1 MLSIENLNAFYGDAQ
16 VLWDINM
23 NIKENEIVAVI
34 GSNGAGKTSLLRTL
48 SGIGPRADYKLN
60 FNGTDITNMKPKERL
75 NFGLAHVPEG
85 RRLYDGLSVSD
96 NLLMGAYLRK
106 DKKEIEKDL
115 ENMYTLFPR
124 LAERKTQLAGK
135 LSGGEQQMCAIARGL
150 MSRPKVL
157 LIDELSLGLAPVF
170 IDVLFEI
177 IRKIREEGMT
187 IVIVEQDVGNGLE
200 LADRAYVIE
209 HGRVAREGNSGELLN
224 DAEIKKLYLGL

>member
-1 MLSIENLNAFYGDAQ
+1 MHVCLVVQD
-16 VLWDINM
+16 V
-23 NIKENEIVAVI
+23 
-34 GSNGAGKTSLLRTL
+34 
-48 SGIGPRADYKLN
+48 YKRQ
-60 FNGTDITNMKPKERL
+60 TNMKPKERL

-150 MSRPKVL
+150 MS
-157 LIDELSLGLAPVF
+157 LSL
-170 IDVLFEI
+170 IHI
-177 IRKIREEGMT
+177 
-187 IVIVEQDVGNGLE
+187 
-200 LADRAYVIE
+200 
-209 HGRVAREGNSGELLN
+209 
-224 DAEIKKLYLGL
+224 

>member
-209 HGRVAREGNSGELLN
+209 HGRIAREGDSEELLN